1 MTISNTASDESDQF
15 FIVFGKKIQAFRK
28 AKGLTQ
34 AEVSELCNVGVR
46 FLSELENGKSTVE
59 MGKVLQVIKALDL
72 EFNLSDSPKSK
83 QQQRERQQDDV
94 LKRLS
99 THPDIKTGNT
109 RQAIIIITEAV
120 AEVLNTEYNGVWFF
134 NQEKDLLV
142 AQDEYTLSTNLHAPK
157 DNYHINDYPQFF
169 SDLLQVRTL
178 VEEGGTLTNLIKHEF
193 AEEIE
198 RYDITSTLDSPIK
211 VDGEIV
217 GILSSEHCRIDHVW
231 ASDEITFH
239 GHVAGLLAEVLRNER
254 YRLLSDDFVLQKQ
267 RDREQQS
274 LIMEL
279 VNQSDFRQGYYASAL
294 KYTLEK
300 TACFFNASAV
310 NFWLKNEAEQGFS
323 LDCRYDN
330 KNKKYIAV
338 GNSDDKEICPLT
350 YVQELASVSKMA
362 ASEFD
367 SRPVFQ
373 GLFQHQ
379 GTLFS
384 VLESAVYIAS
394 DMQAVLVLEKIDS
407 SYRWQPH
414 EEAVVHELS
423 AQLSQLI
430 INSKLKDSER
440 KINEQVIYAG
450 HLQKVISELSL
461 DVSVVAANDI
471 DKAIHYINEL
481 VSKTLGVEGCGV
493 WLSDKETNDLACVDY
508 YECSDNRHYVHVG
521 YKQEEYPRF
530 FKALKNEKTIAAND
544 AKNDSRTSEFLAKEQ
559 DVYGISSSMDSAI
572 RLHAK
577 TVGILN
583 VEHYGDIREWTA
595 DEIAF
600 HGAVADIIGFMLANK
615 SYRQQEQEKIQSLE
629 QERER
634 IARTHHQNILLSSVA
649 ISSSL
654 AGGNVDGVI
663 RDICKKIVTALKC
676 QRAEVWWLDQESN
689 YINIDQGYESSKG
702 YYDNDEPYDLGKA
715 EGYYKL
721 LASGRQIV
729 FDRSPKNHEESTF
742 FLELNRDDSIK
753 AGIDVAIRVRGKT
766 IGLLAVEH
774 CHTERL
780 WDEDEVVFVSSMSDQ
795 ITQALMN
802 KESIEEDKKSQEAR
816 EGLRKKQ
823 EMLVELATHKDVIN
837 GNLQK
842 VADLITRQVAIQ
854 LNIYNTGVWMFDYE
868 SRKAWLL
875 SSYILDGNYYEDN
888 LQQFSHDADLYDVFY
903 TELRRRRTV
912 AINDT
917 LNDPLASSFAELFYI
932 PENISSTLES
942 AIRVQGKM
950 VGAINLDHKG
960 EKRQWSNEEIAVCG
974 GLADIMAHAIMNDE
988 RKKSQQRYK
997 ALAERREEMDAIIN
1011 GSRFIV
1017 VEWGVGNNSPVE
1029 FISENIVQFGY
1040 SPEDFY
1046 QDKNLY
1052 RKIIFQEDYQYNLDI
1067 INAAEDARDSNEYTV
1082 EYRVVTKSGEWRW
1095 IEESSKIHRD
1105 TNGEVSHYHGVLCD
1119 ITERKEDA
1127 HKLLMLSRAVE
1138 HSASGVF
1145 IVNNKQCIEYV
1156 NPTFITM
1163 TGYDESELLGGDVYQ
1178 IKVADHSHK
1187 SFSAMLQATDGGES
1201 WHGELELHAK
1211 HGDDVWVLLST
1222 SPIRDDIGRLT
1233 HFVAVCEDITE
1244 HKNHQQQME
1253 QLAYYDTL
1261 TGLENR
1267 RLFRDGLERLLEEMA
1282 DSKTSCALLFLDLD
1296 RFKIINDTL
1305 GHDAGDQLLIT
1316 VAERLSSCVD
1326 ASDNVARL
1334 GGDEFTIILK
1344 NINNKERDYVD
1355 TIARRIIHA
1364 LSQPIQLANEEVVVT
1379 VSIGVT
1385 MVPDDGVLISDLMKN
1400 ADLAMYQA
1408 KSLGR
1413 NNYQFYSKD
1422 LQVDSAKQLH
1432 IDSDL
1437 RRALK
1442 RDEFILHYQ
1451 PIMNCDHNMV
1461 SVEALLRWQHPR
1473 QGLLSPESF
1482 IDSAE
1487 ELGLLVAIEQ
1497 QVLDKAC
1504 SFAATLQ
1511 QHRPAP
1517 SMPVCINVSHS
1528 FLFSEGAVAYIAS
1541 MLQKHQLPALALHLE
1556 IAESIII
1563 TQPENLALVLNSLKA
1578 LGIYLSVDDF
1588 GLGYSALNYLRDLP
1602 IDGIKIDQCFIQ
1614 GTDSANQDKKIVPA
1628 LIDLAHNLN
1637 IEVIA
1642 EGVET
1647 QQQLQFLDEN
1657 KCDYHQG
1664 YLCSHAMSAEEILK
1678 SL

>member
-1 MTISNTASDESDQF
+1 MTISSLASVESDHF
-15 FIVFGKKIQAFRK
+15 FIEFGKKIQTFRR

-34 AEVSELCNVGVR
+34 AEVAELCHVGVR

-83 QQQRERQQDDV
+83 QQQRERQQDEV

-109 RQAIIIITEAV
+109 RQAIILITEAV

-142 AQDEYTLSTNLHAPK
+142 AHDEYTLSKKSHAPE

-169 SDLLQVRTL
+169 SDLLEVRTL

-193 AEEIE
+193 AGEIE

-217 GILSSEHCRIDHVW
+217 GILSSEHCRINHIW
-231 ASDEITFH
+231 ASDEVAFH
-239 GHVAGLLAEVLRNER
+239 GHISVLLAEVLRNEQ
-254 YRLLSDDFVLQKQ
+254 YRLLSDDFILQKQ
-267 RDREQQS
+267 RDREQQA

-279 VNQSDFRQGYYASAL
+279 VNQSDFRQGYYVSAL
-294 KYTLEK
+294 KYTLK
-300 TACFFNASAV
+300 KIACFFNASAA
-310 NFWLKNEAEQGFS
+310 NFWLKNEAEQCFS
-323 LDCRYDN
+323 LDGRYDN
-330 KNKKYIAV
+330 KRKKYIAA
-338 GNSDDKEICPLT
+338 GNANKEVCPLT
-350 YVQELASVSKMA
+350 YMHELASVSKVA

-367 SRPVFQ
+367 SRSVCQ

-384 VLESAVYIAS
+384 VLESAVYIAG
-394 DMQAVLVLEKIDS
+394 DIQAVLVLEKSDS

-430 INSKLKDSER
+430 INSKLKDAER

-450 HLQKVISELSL
+450 HLQKVVSELSL
-461 DVSVVAANDI
+461 DSRIVAANNVE
-471 DKAIHYINEL
+471 KAIHYINEL

-493 WLSDKETNDLACVDY
+493 WLSDSDANKLTCVDY
-508 YECSDNRHYVHVG
+508 YERSNNRHYVDVS
-521 YKQEEYPRF
+521 YTQENYPRF
-530 FKALKNEKTIAAND
+530 FKSLKKEKTIAADD
-544 AKNDSRTSEFLAKEQ
+544 AKNDSRTSEFLDEEQ
-559 DVYGISSSMDSAI
+559 NVYGIASSMDSAI

-577 TVGILN
+577 IVGILN
-583 VEHYGDIREWTA
+583 VEHYGNIREWTA

-600 HGAVADIIGFMLANK
+600 HGTVADIIGFMLANK
-615 SYRQQEQEKIQSLE
+615 SYRQQEQEKILRLE
-629 QERER
+629 QEQER
-634 IARTHHQNILLSSVA
+634 ITRMHHKNILLSSIAV
-649 ISSSL
+649 SSQLSS
-654 AGGNVDGVI
+654 GDVGGVI
-663 RDICKKIVTALKC
+663 KAICKNVVDALGC
-676 QRAEVWWLDQESN
+676 QRAEVWWLDQESS
-689 YINIDQGYESSKG
+689 YINIEQGYDNSRG
-702 YYDNDEPYDLGKA
+702 YYHRDKPYRLKDST
-715 EGYYKL
+715 GYYEL
-721 LASGRQIV
+721 LTSGRQII
-729 FDRSPKNHEESTF
+729 FDASSKDKNEAMCF
-742 FLELNRDDSIK
+742 AELIRDKSIT
-753 AGIDVAIRVRGKT
+753 AGIDVAIRVRGET
-766 IGLLAVEH
+766 LGLLAVEH
-774 CHTERL
+774 CETVRL

-802 KESIEEDKKSQEAR
+802 NESIEEDKRSQEAR

-842 VADLITRQVAIQ
+842 VADLITKKMAVL
-854 LNIYNTGVWMFDYE
+854 LNVYNAGVWMFDYE
-868 SRKAWLL
+868 GRHAWLL
-875 SSYILDGNYYEDN
+875 SSYILEGDYYEEN

-960 EKRQWSNEEIAVCG
+960 EKRRWSNEEIAVCG

-1017 VEWGVGNNSPVE
+1017 VEWGVGSNSPVE
-1029 FISENIVQFGY
+1029 FISENIAQFGY

-1082 EYRVVTKSGEWRW
+1082 EYRVVTKAGEWRW
-1095 IEESSKIHRD
+1095 IEERSKIHRD
-1105 TNGEVSHYHGVLCD
+1105 KNGEVSHYHGVLCD

-1145 IVNNKQCIEYV
+1145 IVNNKQYIEYV
-1156 NPTFITM
+1156 NPTFIAM

-1187 SFSAMLQATDGGES
+1187 NFSAMLQAIDSGES

-1267 RLFRDGLERLLEEMA
+1267 RLFRDGLECLLEEMA
-1282 DSKTSCALLFLDLD
+1282 DSKASCALLFLDLD

-1326 ASDNVARL
+1326 ANDNVARL

-1355 TIARRIIHA
+1355 TIARRIINA

-1437 RRALK
+1437 RLALK

-1451 PIMNCDHNMV
+1451 PIMSCDHNMV
-1461 SVEALLRWQHPR
+1461 SVEALLRWQHPQ

-1541 MLQKHQLPALALHLE
+1541 MLQKYQLPALALHLE

-1563 TQPENLALVLNSLKA
+1563 AQPENLALVLNSLKA

-1614 GTDSANQDKKIVPA
+1614 GTDSASQDKKIVPA

-1637 IEVIA
+1637 IEVVA

-1664 YLCSHAMSAEEILK
+1664 YLYSHTMSAEDILK